1 MEQPG
6 LHETGEQEE
15 ALSERDEFLEIL
27 RQKTDEELKDMI
39 IVVNLEIAILKTT
52 GGRRE
57 EIASK
62 IITRCRLYYE
72 LNSYERR
79 FPVPPFINS

>member
-1 MEQPG
+1 
-6 LHETGEQEE
+6 
-15 ALSERDEFLEIL
+15 
-27 RQKTDEELKDMI
+27 MI